1 MKKILLFL
9 IALPVL
15 VMAGCSSSKV
25 DFTPYKTGAILSV
38 RSNSALPWYVP
49 KGSGES
55 GGKKENTGEG
65 ILTQALHNMTGNTD
79 PELNSAQ
86 ERLDDAESSFRDI
99 MAEIAGVQILDKETV
114 VNSKK
119 YKMIGGGVLKILQSS
134 TAATDYHNLTQI
146 SKFNCREILKEVNAD
161 CGFILSFQFNKK
173 VMEGNRSYGEIAPYG
188 ELRITMMDQQGNKV
202 AEKKYAA
209 DGAERIK
216 VRGRGY
222 DHAELVDLYGELSKT
237 LISMFA
243 VDWVSSN

>member
-1 MKKILLFL
+1 MKKILTLL

-15 VMAGCSSSKV
+15 FMTGCSSNKV
-25 DFTPYKTGAILSV
+25 DFTPYKTGAIFSV
-38 RSNSALPWYVP
+38 RSNSALPWYVS
-49 KGSGES
+49 KGASETD
-55 GGKKENTGEG
+55 GKKENTGEG
-65 ILTQALHNMTGNTD
+65 ILTQALHNMTGNID
-79 PELNSAQ
+79 PEFNTAQ
-86 ERLDDAESSFRDI
+86 ERLDDAEAAFHDI
-99 MAEIAGVQILDKETV
+99 MTEIAGIQILDKDTV

-134 TAATDYHNLTQI
+134 TAASDYHNLSQI
-146 SKFNCREILKEVNAD
+146 SKFNCREVLKEVNAD

-173 VMEGNRSYGEIAPYG
+173 VMQGNRTYGEIAPYG
-188 ELRITMMDQQGNKV
+188 ELKVTMLDRQGNKI

-216 VRGRGY
+216 VRGRSY